1 MKFKNYL
8 QELQRRHVVKAGI
21 AYLVLSWLVVQVLS
35 IIIPAFELSQSILK
49 TVIIIMII
57 GFPIWLIFAWIYDF
71 TPDGIKKTDN
81 VEFDSKLHAKKN
93 VKLNRFIIGS
103 LLAAIILLIVNQ
115 VRMKNEMTD
124 IISVMSQTDY
134 ESSIAVMAFVDMSPK
149 KDHEYFSDGIS
160 EELLNF
166 LAKIPELKVISRTSS
181 FSYKNKDTKAI
192 EIGQELAVSH
202 ILEGSIRKSGNTV
215 RITAQ
220 LINTKDGS
228 HEWSETYDRNLDSIF
243 KIQDEIAA
251 QVTKQLQLSLLGSRA
266 VVNPNSAESYNLYL
280 QAKHLTRQNTKK
292 GYLEAE
298 DKIKQAIALD
308 STYAP
313 SWQLLSGIYD
323 TGFYNFSIREG
334 NEAIPLG
341 IKAAEKAIEL
351 DPTSGE
357 AYSSLASLYDS
368 AWEFEKSA
376 RNMSKALE
384 LSPKNAVIVGTAALK
399 TFGNIDKAIELQK
412 KAIQLDPLVY
422 GNYFN
427 LGNANF
433 RLNQLKE
440 AEEAFKT
447 FAIYY
452 PNWQIYHYMMAR
464 IRLAQN
470 DIEGARNEIEQETHD
485 FFGIYGRNF
494 IEFTAGNKEESDKLF
509 VEFLTKFSSTDP
521 SNIAD
526 LYAFRG
532 NYEKAFEWLN
542 IAVERKDPVLTEA
555 LTYPSFKPMYKDP
568 RWNTIIDAMN
578 LPKNHGYHTN

>member
-8 QELQRRHVVKAGI
+8 QELQRRHVVKAGL

-35 IIIPAFELSQSILK
+35 IIIPAFQLSQSILK
-49 TVIIIMII
+49 NSIIVLILI
-57 GFPIWLIFAWIYDF
+57 FPIWLVFAWVYDF
-71 TPDGIKKTDN
+71 TPDGIKKTED
-81 VEFDSKLHAKKN
+81 VQFDYSIHKRKN
-93 VKLNRFIIGS
+93 TKLNRIIIGGLS
-103 LLAAIILLIVNQ
+103 IAVVLLVINQ
-115 VRMKNEMTD
+115 VHMKNQMTD
-124 IISVMSQTDY
+124 IISVISETEY
-134 ESSIAVMAFVDMSPK
+134 ESSIAVMAFADMSPD

-181 FSYKNKDTKAI
+181 FSYKDKDTKAV
-192 EIGQELAVSH
+192 EIGKELAVSH
-202 ILEGSIRKSGNTV
+202 ILEGSIRKSGNMI

-228 HEWSETYDRNLDSIF
+228 HEWSQTYDRNLDSIF

-251 QVTKQLQLSLLGSRA
+251 QVTKQLQISLLGKPSI
-266 VVNPNSAESYNLYL
+266 VNPNSADSYNLYL

-313 SWQLLSGIYD
+313 SWQLLAGIYD
-323 TGFYNFSIREG
+323 TGFYNFSIRQG
-334 NEAIPLG
+334 DEAIPLG
-341 IKAAEKAIEL
+341 IMAAQKAIEL

-357 AYSSLASLYDS
+357 AYATLASLYDL

-376 RNMSKALE
+376 KNMSTALE
-384 LSPKNAVIVGTAALK
+384 LNPKNAVIVGTAALK
-399 TFGNIDKAIELQK
+399 NFGNIEKAIELQK

-427 LGNANF
+427 LGFAYF
-433 RLNQLKE
+433 RLNKLE
-440 AEEAFKT
+440 DAEEAFKT

-452 PNWQIYHYMMAR
+452 PNWQIYHYMMSR

-470 DIEGARNEIEQETHD
+470 DIEGARKEIEQETHD

-494 IEFTAGNKEESDKLF
+494 IEYAAGNKEESDKLF
-509 VEFLTKFSSTDP
+509 GEFLNKFSSTDP
-521 SNIAD
+521 SNVAD

-532 NYEKAFEWLN
+532 NYEKAFDWLK
-542 IAVERKDPVLTEA
+542 IAIDEKDPVLIEA

-568 RWNTIIDAMN
+568 RWKKIIKSIN
-578 LPKNHGYHTN
+578 LPENHGYPM

>member
-1 MKFKNYL
+1 MKLNDYL
-8 QELQRRHVVKAGI
+8 KELQRRHVVKAGL
-21 AYLVLSWLVVQVLS
+21 AYLVFSWLLVQVLS
-35 IIIPAFELSQSILK
+35 ILIPAFELSTSLLK
-49 TVIIIMII
+49 TAIIILAII
-57 GFPIWLIFAWIYDF
+57 FPIWLVFSWVYNF
-71 TPDGIKKTDN
+71 TPDGLKKTEDI
-81 VEFDSKLHAKKN
+81 EYDAKSHAKKN
-93 VKLNRFIIGS
+93 SFLNRFIIGT
-103 LLAAIILLIVNQ
+103 LLVAIALLIVNQ
-115 VRMKNEMTD
+115 VRMKNEMTE
-124 IISVMSQTDY
+124 IISVMNKTDY
-134 ESSIAVMAFVDMSPK
+134 ESSIAVMAFADMSPN

-181 FSYKNKDTKAI
+181 FSYKDKDTKAV
-192 EIGQELAVSH
+192 EIGKELSVSH
-202 ILEGSIRKSGNTV
+202 ILEGSIRKSGNMI

-251 QVTKQLQLSLLGSRA
+251 QVTNQLQISLLGKRSI
-266 VVNPNSAESYNLYL
+266 VNSNNAESYNLYL

-292 GYLEAE
+292 GYIEAE
-298 DKIKQAIALD
+298 EKIKQAIALD

-313 SWQLLSGIYD
+313 SWQLLAGIYD

-334 NEAIPLG
+334 DEAIPLG
-341 IKAAEKAIEL
+341 IKAAQKAIEL
-351 DPTSGE
+351 DPISGE
-357 AYSSLASLYDS
+357 AYASLASLYDL

-376 RNMSKALE
+376 KNMNKALE
-384 LSPKNAVIVGTAALK
+384 LNPNNAVIVGTAALK
-399 TFGNIDKAIELQK
+399 NFGNIEKAIELQK

-427 LGNANF
+427 LGFAYF
-433 RLNQLKE
+433 RLNRLEE

-470 DIEGARNEIEQETHD
+470 NIEGAREEIEQEKHD

-494 IEFTAGNKEESDKLF
+494 IEFAAGNSEESDKLF
-509 VEFLTKFSSTDP
+509 AEFLNKFSSTDP
-521 SNIAD
+521 SNVAD

-532 NYEKAFEWLN
+532 NYEKAFDWLK
-542 IAVERKDPVLTEA
+542 IAVEKKDPVLTEA
-555 LTYPSFKPMYKDP
+555 LTYPSFKPMHSDS
-568 RWNTIIDAMN
+568 RWKQIINSMN
-578 LPKNHGYHTN
+578 LPANHGYSM